1 MKLELSTRPKLARR
15 VKLRRDH
22 RTGEHVLLYPEK
34 GLLLNATS
42 AAIASRCTGELSVA
56 EIASQLS
63 DEFRED
69 DVERL
74 QREVLELLA
83 ALAERGLLAEPS

>member
-1 MKLELSTRPKLARR
+1 MKLELTSRPKLARR
-15 VKLRRDH
+15 AKLRRDH

-56 EIASQLS
+56 EIAFQLCH
-63 DEFRED
+63 EFGED
-69 DVERL
+69 DVGRL
-74 QREVLELLA
+74 EREVLEFLA
-83 ALAERGLLAEPS
+83 ALGARGLLADPS